1 MDDLF
6 RSRYC
11 PTRLSQ
17 SMREGFADEKMRDA
31 AKCRLIIPGVNL
43 TRGETCVF
51 RTPHLPLK
59 RAEYDWRIADIIVA
73 ATAAPTFFPHKELP
87 DGNQYCDGGLWAID
101 PGVVALAES
110 VRIMETCDRASDLM
124 FDMSDVYMLSI
135 GTGGATYSLSPPGAD
150 AGMLYW
156 SRHLAEVISVS
167 QVQGTQL
174 PLRVVLGDR
183 YRQVNF
189 KMEDRT
195 WTLDN
200 TAITNRLFDL
210 GHEAGS
216 NLFDQLKPQFFNTS
230 TTPYQPYP

>member
-1 MDDLF
+1 
-6 RSRYC
+6 
-11 PTRLSQ
+11 
-17 SMREGFADEKMRDA
+17 MREGFGEETIRHA

-51 RTPHLPLK
+51 RTPHLPIN
-59 RAEYDWRIADIIVA
+59 REEYDWRIADIIVA

-110 VRIMETCDRASDLM
+110 VRIMEACDRASDLK
-124 FDMSDVYMLSI
+124 FDMSDVHMLSI
-135 GTGGATYSLSPPGAD
+135 GTGEATYSLSPPGSD

-174 PLRVVLGDR
+174 PLRVVLGNR

-189 KMEDRT
+189 QMEDRT

-210 GHEAGS
+210 GREAGS
-216 NLFDQLKPQFFNTS
+216 NLFDQLKVQFFETA
-230 TTPYQPYP
+230 TTPYRPYP